1 MHGDE
6 QTAKPEQMA
15 ASKAEVV
22 QSWYCWTCPSSCPK
36 NQASSTSPVLGRRA
50 LANATVVLARAH
62 VLREKAVA
70 ARRVVEK
77 LQDTDPEFPFCGS
90 SRQGRIGTSFPGKHE
105 RNGVCFFLLRGEGP
119 GDYDMEMQFINMH
132 QSYLASFWV
141 GTFAVEPCISFGWHG
156 VWMDLILLPFVFSMS
171 FPCLLAVGMLALFL
185 YLHPY
190 TLLMCFF
197 IFQGQCRCSWCE
209 CVFIDIAFV
218 AWLPPDK
225 YDNFKDT
232 PSPFDRNFQGV
243 AAMLYAMDVGE
254 KRWHSCWPPRS
265 YRAVGQQWQLHVML
279 RCRGWLAGVQGS
291 ILYS

>member
-22 QSWYCWTCPSSCPK
+22 QSWYCWTYPSSCPK

-119 GDYDMEMQFINMH
+119 GDYDMEMQFI
-132 QSYLASFWV
+132 SLI
-141 GTFAVEPCISFGWHG
+141 CIKAISLSCRYVSIVSIFTSLHITY
-156 VWMDLILLPFVFSMS
+156 VFFHFPRTVPVFLMWMCIYWYCFS
-171 FPCLLAVGMLALFL
+171 CLV
-185 YLHPY
+185 P
-190 TLLMCFF
+190 TWQ
-197 IFQGQCRCSWCE
+197 IWQFQGH
-209 CVFIDIAFV
+209 
-218 AWLPPDK
+218 
-225 YDNFKDT
+225 

-279 RCRGWLAGVQGS
+279 RCKGWLAGVQGS